1 MRMLVS
7 ISKPSSCSNLPWG
20 RKQKAGRSKENGCWA
35 EHPTP
40 SIPACGRLWW
50 EDPKL
55 EASLGYI
62 VRPEKLKEGRKGRE
76 KRRRQNDG
84 GGRAEGRGN
93 NMALFPS
100 VSSAQGKG
108 IFL

>member
-1 MRMLVS
+1 MGKEAESGEVKGKWMLGRAS
-7 ISKPSSCSNLPWG
+7 HTQHPSMWEVVV
-20 RKQKAGRSKENGCWA
+20 GRS
-35 EHPTP
+35 
-40 SIPACGRLWW
+40 S
-50 EDPKL
+50 KL

>member
-20 RKQKAGRSKENGCWA
+20 RKQKVRRSKENGCWA
-35 EHPTP
+35 EHHTL

-50 EDPKL
+50 EDRKL

-76 KRRRQNDG
+76 KRRQSDG
-84 GGRAEGRGN
+84 GGRAEET
-93 NMALFPS
+93 M
-100 VSSAQGKG
+100 
-108 IFL
+108 